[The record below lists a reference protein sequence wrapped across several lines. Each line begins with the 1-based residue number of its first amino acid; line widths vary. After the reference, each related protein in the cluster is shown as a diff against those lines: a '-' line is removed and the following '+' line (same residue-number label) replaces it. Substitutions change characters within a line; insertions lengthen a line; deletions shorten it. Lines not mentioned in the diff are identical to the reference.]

1 MYTPQKKEWTIIS
14 KEGCPFCKKAKTLL
28 EDHSQPLKVIQ
39 ITPANRNTIYKQIDP
54 MTTSYRYFP
63 VIFNKDAEFIG
74 GYTELKKIL
83 YVHEEDEDDRSDK
96 CVIS

>member
-1 MYTPQKKEWTIIS
+1 
-14 KEGCPFCKKAKTLL
+14 
-28 EDHSQPLKVIQ
+28 
-39 ITPANRNTIYKQIDP
+39 

-83 YVHEEDEDDRSDK
+83 YVQEEDEDDRSDK